1 MADLTPE
8 QKQIVGNW
16 ISEGLGLSDI
26 QKRLKDELDV
36 SLTFM
41 DVRFLVSDLALQVKV
56 EPQEDKK
63 EELPADAP
71 LDALDDESG
80 GVSVEKDSVIRP
92 GYAASGSVT
101 FSDGKTA
108 KWFIDPMG
116 QLGLEPPE
124 EGYQPPEEDVEEF
137 QLQLRNVLQGPGGY

>member
-1 MADLTPE
+1 MADLTPD
-8 QKQIVGNW
+8 QKDIVGNW
-16 ISEGLGLSDI
+16 IAEGLGLSDI
-26 QKRLKDELDV
+26 QKRLKDELNV

-56 EPQEDKK
+56 QEKSEDE
-63 EELPADAP
+63 EELSADAS

-108 KWFIDPMG
+108 QWFIDPMG

-124 EGYQPPEEDVEEF
+124 PGYQPPEEDVAEF
-137 QLQLRNVLQGPGGY
+137 QEQLRNVLQGPGY